1 MENTERDAKG
11 CKISQNAHHIFT
23 MIWLPKIKL
32 INIINIVMTCDDIHE
47 NTFMT
52 LLNYKYKKRKF
63 TEFSAWSVKNVCMKV
78 LFIYTNTK
86 TA

>member
-1 MENTERDAKG
+1 
-11 CKISQNAHHIFT
+11 

-32 INIINIVMTCDDIHE
+32 INIINIVKTCDDIHE

-52 LLNYKYKKRKF
+52 LLNYKYKKKKVHRIL
-63 TEFSAWSVKNVCMKV
+63 CMVSKKCV
-78 LFIYTNTK
+78 YEIEYFLFINTNTK